1 MAALQHKGFRM
12 RSPSWP
18 VMALLSILLAG
29 WIAPARA
36 DLPPAGQPDDRF
48 LAGYA
53 AAVLG
58 HEFHVPRARV
68 LVREGVILVDGS
80 GIDAPT
86 RVAIQASLS
95 DAPGARSARVLEPAE
110 YARLAGPPAE
120 SIRNGSVQPVAPP
133 GTPAPVQA
141 QVVQGIEILPHSV
154 LFKPLRADPRWPHF
168 SAAYDRWTN
177 DKDVNHAGTVS
188 FGEMIP
194 FVRGPGLDGQ
204 WEVGLQAGVFA
215 VFDLGGESAD
225 LINADYQV
233 GIPVSYRRGNFSTLL
248 RAYHQSSHL
257 GDEYILREGITKAQR
272 VNLSYE
278 TLNGLV
284 SYDFGPSYR
293 LYGGLGWL
301 FDTDPGDLKRWTAQT
316 GAEFQGST
324 VWWNALRP
332 VAALDVQYW
341 QQHHWMPNISLR
353 AGVQLENL
361 DVLSRKILFVGE
373 YFHGHNPNGQ
383 FYTRDLHYLGFG
395 AHVFLQ

>member
-1 MAALQHKGFRM
+1 MRFRLWSIAALF
-12 RSPSWP
+12 ST
-18 VMALLSILLAG
+18 LLGVA
-29 WIAPARA
+29 APARA
-36 DLPPAGQPDDRF
+36 NLPPAGQLDDRF

-68 LVREGVILVDGS
+68 LVRDGAILVDGR

-86 RVAIQASLS
+86 RVLIQNALT
-95 DAPGARSARVLEPAE
+95 DAPGVRSARVLDPAE
-110 YARLAGPPAE
+110 YARLAGGPAE
-120 SIRNGSVQPVAPP
+120 SMQDGSVQTLAPPPGAAAPP
-133 GTPAPVQA
+133 GPPPVQA
-141 QVVQGIEILPHSV
+141 QVVQGVEILPRSI

-177 DKDVNHAGTVS
+177 DRDVKDAGTVS
-188 FGEMIP
+188 FGETIP

-248 RAYHQSSHL
+248 RVYHQSSHL

-278 TLNGLV
+278 TVNGLV
-284 SYDFGPSYR
+284 SYDFGPNYR

-332 VAALDVQYW
+332 VAALDLQYW
-341 QQHHWMPNISLR
+341 QQHHWRPNISLR

-361 DVLSRKILFVGE
+361 DILSRKILFVGE
-373 YFHGHNPNGQ
+373 YFNGHNPNGQ
-383 FYTRDLHYLGFG
+383 FYTRDLQYLGLG